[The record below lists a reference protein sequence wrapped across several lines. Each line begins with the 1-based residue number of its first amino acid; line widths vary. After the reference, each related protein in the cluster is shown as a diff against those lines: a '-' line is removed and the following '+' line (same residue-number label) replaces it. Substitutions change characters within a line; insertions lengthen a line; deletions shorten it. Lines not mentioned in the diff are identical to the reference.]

1 MILRIAKLG
10 LLKCYFHFGLIEPF
24 VKLKKITRNQDRLGS
39 LESYDPT
46 DPERSQR
53 SLKDWTVDRKILFI

>member
-1 MILRIAKLG
+1 MVCWDVIFHLRQ
-10 LLKCYFHFGLIEPF
+10 IEPF

-46 DPERSQR
+46 DPERSQIGR
-53 SLKDWTVDRKILFI
+53 AHV